1 MDANKIGAFI
11 KELRS
16 ELNMTQKDLACAIN
30 CTDKAISRW
39 ETGRGIPEVS
49 MLIPLSK
56 TLGVSVNELLMGERF
71 NLVSSQT
78 AEEKSA
84 EAISVPEIINK
95 SDEAVSYVITQ
106 SDMEIKK
113 INKGKWVFMCLFC
126 IQLLIFF
133 VIPNFWIR
141 DSTEILVYGSAL
153 NAFAAGL
160 IGDKIK
166 WSFPLFG
173 GIITIASVFSGSGE
187 EIMGLVFAFYFAAA
201 AAVIM
206 AVSSGIKFAVSA
218 LVKKVR

>member
-16 ELNMTQKDLACAIN
+16 ELNMTQKDLAGAIN

-71 NLVSSQT
+71 NLVSSQP
-78 AEEKSA
+78 AQEESA

-106 SDMEIKK
+106 SDMKIKK
-113 INKGKWVFMCLFC
+113 INKGKWVFMCLFF

-133 VIPNFWIR
+133 VIPNFWLR
-141 DSTEILVYGSAL
+141 ASTEILVYGSVL

-173 GIITIASVFSGSGE
+173 GIIAIASAFSGSGE
-187 EIMGLVFAFYFAAA
+187 EIMGLVFALYFAAA

-206 AVSSGIKFAVSA
+206 AVSSGIKFAVSV
-218 LVKKVR
+218 LIKKAY

>member
-16 ELNMTQKDLACAIN
+16 ELNMTQKDLAGLIN

-71 NLVSSQT
+71 NLVSLEA
-78 AEEKSA
+78 AEEKAA
-84 EAISVPEIINK
+84 ETISVPEIINK

-106 SDMEIKK
+106 SDIEIKK
-113 INKGKWVFMCLFC
+113 INKGKWVIMCLFC

-133 VIPNFWIR
+133 VIPNFWPR

-160 IGDKIK
+160 IGDKSK

-187 EIMGLVFAFYFAAA
+187 EIMGLVFALYFAAA
-201 AAVIM
+201 AAAIM